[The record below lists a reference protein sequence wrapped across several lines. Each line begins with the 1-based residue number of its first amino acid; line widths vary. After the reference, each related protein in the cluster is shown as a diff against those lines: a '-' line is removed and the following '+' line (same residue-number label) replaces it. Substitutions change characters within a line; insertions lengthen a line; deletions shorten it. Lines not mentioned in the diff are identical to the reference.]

1 MDDIQASMKDL
12 TALLGMSAQALR
24 LYEKSGSVR
33 RYSVGENGYRDF
45 RFEGLTQMM
54 GLRTLVKLGIPLKEA
69 AQLQREGSLASY
81 EELVAQRARQVR
93 DEARHLDAL
102 SDLLGQI
109 EREARQASD
118 APDVF
123 CVGEMPG
130 LWRLDLSGGG
140 GRMADD
146 AAARESLRAWADNL
160 PFVFLCPIMRGE
172 DLTPE
177 GVPRLGLAIEDRF
190 AWLID
195 DKDSPRVSFIESCRC
210 VTGIH
215 RIERVDTMRETHGL
229 LGAYYSVVR
238 PALEYMEAHHLRLDG
253 DVVTRLLLSN
263 VEDADGPANDYWRL
277 WLPVATD

>member
-1 MDDIQASMKDL
+1 
-12 TALLGMSAQALR
+12 
-24 LYEKSGSVR
+24 
-33 RYSVGENGYRDF
+33 
-45 RFEGLTQMM
+45 
-54 GLRTLVKLGIPLKEA
+54 
-69 AQLQREGSLASY
+69 
-81 EELVAQRARQVR
+81 
-93 DEARHLDAL
+93 
-102 SDLLGQI
+102 
-109 EREARQASD
+109 
-118 APDVF
+118 
-123 CVGEMPG
+123 
-130 LWRLDLSGGG
+130 
-140 GRMADD
+140 
-146 AAARESLRAWADNL
+146 
-160 PFVFLCPIMRGE
+160 MRGE